1 MVPSKVLISVPMAD
15 GVQSS
20 SARSHRDCAP
30 RSVGSGQPR
39 VHRHEARSRFSARA
53 TYIASYAV
61 TAVRSSQARSSR
73 GGVANQPSRFQ
84 TSKARRALTEGIE
97 PVRCER
103 CPPRSCRQESSCRA
117 SSSAVHHETTAVTR
131 AGSHA
136 DVGQSGDG
144 VECGHGSSSDM
155 GACCGPTLRAGLSRR
170 GQIDPTVVDWH
181 AGKQSGSPPHVCFG
195 HSALPRMPLGDKF
208 PGLDVVTALVRKARS
223 LMME

>member
-1 MVPSKVLISVPMAD
+1 MIA
-15 GVQSS
+15 
-20 SARSHRDCAP
+20 HRGPLAP
-30 RSVGSGQPR
+30 DSPESTVTR
-39 VHRHEARSRFSARA
+39 ARSRFSARA

-170 GQIDPTVVDWH
+170 GQIDPH
-181 AGKQSGSPPHVCFG
+181 GRGLACGQAKRQPPTSV
-195 HSALPRMPLGDKF
+195 SAIALCQGCRWETSSRAWTLLPRSC
-208 PGLDVVTALVRKARS
+208 ARRAAS
-223 LMME
+223 